1 MKVITVQD
9 FEANF
14 EAVIDDCADN
24 HVHYKILLA
33 NDSALMLI
41 PAEEYGVFQDVY
53 EDWVAQPENEAI
65 EGFDHNPLPVHYLGD
80 AEPTL

>member
-1 MKVITVQD
+1 
-9 FEANF
+9 
-14 EAVIDDCADN
+14 
-24 HVHYKILLA
+24 
-33 NDSALMLI
+33 LI